1 MENVTLEE
9 LDERP
14 ESASSNRL
22 PLIKDEQALLS
33 KVDVDLTVVFGS
45 ARMPLD
51 KLLSLSAG
59 DVVELEQTVDQP
71 VSLEYDGAIIAR
83 GVLVAADG
91 KLGVKVLGVQSG

>member
-9 LDERP
+9 LDDRK
-14 ESASSNRL
+14 ESSSTTGL

-33 KVDVDLTVVFGS
+33 KVDVELTIVFGS

-59 DVVELEQTVDQP
+59 DVVELDQKIEQP
-71 VSLEYDGAIIAR
+71 VSLEYDGSTIAK
-83 GVLVAADG
+83 GVLVASDG
-91 KLGVKVLGVQSG
+91 KLGVKVLGVKGG